1 MRRFV
6 AAGFGVGL
14 LPGRLRG
21 RDDGAGTL
29 GALVAAGIAATLLS
43 LPLSVHVVAIAVAI
57 ILSLWTPLPYLAQD
71 RDPGWVAIDEVA
83 GTLLALTALSGP
95 GWLVAWV
102 VARLADIFK
111 VLPGV
116 RAAGSAA
123 RNDRNHGRRSG
134 SRAVRARR
142 RLADDV
148 GRVSA

>member
-43 LPLSVHVVAIAVAI
+43 LPLSVHVVAVAVAI

-116 RAAGSAA
+116 RAAEALPGTI
-123 RNDRNHGRRSG
+123 GIT
-134 SRAVRARR
+134 
-142 RLADDV
+142 ADDLV
-148 GRVSA
+148 AGLYGLGAGWLTMWVV